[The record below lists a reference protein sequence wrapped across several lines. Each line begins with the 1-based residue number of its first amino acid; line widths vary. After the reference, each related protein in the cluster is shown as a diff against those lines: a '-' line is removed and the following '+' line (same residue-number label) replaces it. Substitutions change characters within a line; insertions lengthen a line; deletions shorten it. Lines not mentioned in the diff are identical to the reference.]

1 MRTLAGN
8 FSRLCGS
15 RIVNALLSTVAWQGD
30 EIVLDLVCG
39 RGCVTIAVA
48 KLLRSGYAVG
58 VDDWNRHRWSLRDAS
73 SAVNCAQASG
83 LRSRAL
89 FQDADVCDLPFEDC
103 CFDVVLSM
111 DALGHLSSSA
121 NRALA
126 LKEMVRV
133 TRDKGRCSL
142 FETRHLS
149 ECRTELEACGLSSLK
164 VSKPIPHFLMGKML
178 TGIVHRRMSKA
189 PDILPPVI
197 QQTHLKV
204 STQAT
209 LPPWLGDE

>member
-1 MRTLAGN
+1 MRTLVGS
-8 FSRLCGS
+8 FSRLGGG
-15 RIVNALLSTVAWQGD
+15 RILNALLSTVAWQGD

-39 RGCVTIAVA
+39 DGRVTIAVA

-73 SAVNCAQASG
+73 NAVNCAQASG

-89 FQDADVCDLPFEDC
+89 FQDADARDLPFEDC

-121 NRALA
+121 DRALA
-126 LKEMVRV
+126 LREMVRV
-133 TRDKGRCSL
+133 TRDEGRCSL
-142 FETRHLS
+142 FGTRHVS
-149 ECRTELEACGLSSLK
+149 ECRTQLEPCGLSSLT
-164 VSKPIPHFLMGKML
+164 VSKPIQRIVMGKVL
-178 TGIVHRRMSKA
+178 TGIVPRRITKA
-189 PDILPPVI
+189 PDVLPRMI
-197 QQTHLKV
+197 KQTRPIV
-204 STQAT
+204 STRAT